1 MNDLVR
7 RQEIEEVLAELSEG
21 FWTRLQF
28 GSETDLRGKS
38 LLERLESE
46 GWKVSEEY
54 QLERQSTLPMTG
66 RDPPFI

>member
-28 GSETDLRGKS
+28 GSETDLEVKVYSSGWNLRDGKS
-38 LLERLESE
+38 RRNIS
-46 GWKVSEEY
+46 
-54 QLERQSTLPMTG
+54 
-66 RDPPFI
+66 